1 VAYFHF
7 WIIKAA
13 FRILSTDPP
22 LMPLDHYVSQVHLRK
37 FYSPVLGDRVYAMHK
52 RDLKAFTPNSKV
64 VCGIND
70 GSSNSYLQNDRAVEE
85 FLKVIEP
92 KYDTAL
98 NMLKTKK
105 INTECIYTI
114 AGFVAYVYTSSPGG
128 MRINSEPLKRQVENS
143 AYELDAKGAFS
154 PPPPALGGE
163 NLTELLRS
171 GKIEIVID
179 PKFPQAIGIGNILKL
194 TALLG
199 NFKWEV
205 LQNDFDNSP
214 FFTSDFPV
222 AIEETNDPH
231 TLNKIIPLAPNLAI
245 RIIPDRTFD
254 KSRAD
259 FTFANFSSHSRKV
272 NRQEVMK
279 INRLIVRCAEEIVF
293 YRDDYPWVQ
302 PFIAKNRYYRIEASI
317 REITTQLNKVSFLT
331 QRIVQRTDIQE
342 AGLMSA
348 SAGEE

>member
-1 VAYFHF
+1 
-7 WIIKAA
+7 
-13 FRILSTDPP
+13 
-22 LMPLDHYVSQVHLRK
+22 MPLDHYVSQVHLRK
-37 FYSPVLGDRVYAMHK
+37 FYSPVLGDRMYAMRK
-52 RDLKAFTPNSKV
+52 SDLKSFTPNSKV

-70 GSSNSYLQNDRAVEE
+70 GSTNAYLQNDRAIEE

-92 KYDTAL
+92 KYDAAL
-98 NMLKTKK
+98 DMLKTKR

-114 AGFVAYVYTSSPGG
+114 AGFIAFVYTCSPGG
-128 MRINSEPLKRQVENS
+128 MRINSEPHKRRVENL
-143 AYELDAKGAFS
+143 AYDLDAKGEFS
-154 PPPPALGGE
+154 PPPPILGGK

-171 GKIEIVID
+171 GSTKVVID
-179 PKFPQAIGIGNILKL
+179 PKFPQAIGIANILNL

-199 NFKWEV
+199 NFRWEV
-205 LQNDFDNSP
+205 LQNELDGSP

-222 AIEETNDPH
+222 AIEESDDPY
-231 TLNKIIPLAPNLAI
+231 TLNKIIPLAPNLAV

-259 FTFANFSSHSRKV
+259 FTFANFTNRSRKV

-279 INRLIVRCAEEIVF
+279 INRLIVRCAEDIVF

-302 PFIAKNRYYRIEASI
+302 PFIAKNRYYRVEAI
-317 REITTQLNKVSFLT
+317 TREITTQLGKESFVAQKV
-331 QRIVQRTDIQE
+331 VQHTGIE
-342 AGLMSA
+342 VFSETGPMSA